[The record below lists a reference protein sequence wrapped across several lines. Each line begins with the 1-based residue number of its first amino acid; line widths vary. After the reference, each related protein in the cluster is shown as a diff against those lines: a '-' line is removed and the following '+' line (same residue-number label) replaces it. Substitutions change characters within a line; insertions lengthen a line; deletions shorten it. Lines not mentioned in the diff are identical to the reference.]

1 MSFGIGAAV
10 GKLKTPSSDVE
21 LVSQCLNGHEAAW
34 NELISKYKNLIF
46 SIPIRT
52 GFSQEESADI
62 FQAVCLDLFCELSSL
77 RDPQALAGWLIRVTH
92 NKCIHK
98 HRENARYVHAD
109 SEQVEGASLS
119 DELPEDVL
127 HEIQKEQSV
136 RTAIGELNPR
146 CRLLVEKLFFEL
158 PARPYEQVARELGLA
173 VGSIGVIR
181 RRCLD
186 HLRDRLEELG
196 VD

>member
-1 MSFGIGAAV
+1 MSFGIGVAI
-10 GKLKTPSSDVE
+10 GKLKGPSSDVE
-21 LVSQCLNGHEAAW
+21 LVGQCLRGQEAAW
-34 NELISKYKNLIF
+34 NELIAKYKNLIF
-46 SIPIRT
+46 SIPIRN

-62 FQAVCLDLFCELSSL
+62 FQAVCLDLFCELSAL
-77 RDPQALAGWLIRVTH
+77 RDPQALAGWLIRVTR
-92 NKCIHK
+92 NKCVQK
-98 HRENARYVHAD
+98 HRENARFVHTE
-109 SEQVEGASLS
+109 SEQMESAELS
-119 DELPEDVL
+119 EDVPEEFL
-127 HEIQKEQSV
+127 HEVQKEQSV

-186 HLRDRLEELG
+186 HLRDRLEEMG

>member
-1 MSFGIGAAV
+1 MSFGIGVALS
-10 GKLKTPSSDVE
+10 KLKSPGSDVD
-21 LVSQCLNGHEAAW
+21 LVSECLKGHESAW
-34 NELISKYKNLIF
+34 NELIAKYKNLIF

-52 GFSQEESADI
+52 GFSQEEAADI

-77 RDPQALAGWLIRVTH
+77 RDPQALAGWLIRVTR

-98 HRENARYVHAD
+98 HRENARFVHAD
-109 SEQVEGASLS
+109 GEQIESADLSE
-119 DELPEDVL
+119 DLPEDFL
-127 HEIQKEQSV
+127 HGVQTEQCV
-136 RTAIGELNPR
+136 RSAIAELNPR

-186 HLRDRLEELG
+186 HLRDRLEEMG